1 MNKEEVKKTLH
12 DKVLVLENSGHDIEL
27 IFEIVDLYMKLSDD
41 VNVVKYA
48 NMVLDIDTENQ
59 RAKNYI
65 EQIKMNKRF
74 MNTDHFESPNMGFDP
89 WLD

>member
-12 DKVLVLENSGHDIEL
+12 EKVLVLENSGDDL
-27 IFEIVDLYMKLSDD
+27 GLLYEIVDLHMKLSDD

-48 NMVLDIDTENQ
+48 NMILEIDPENR
-59 RAKNYI
+59 RATNYI
-65 EQIKMNKRF
+65 EQIKLNMRF